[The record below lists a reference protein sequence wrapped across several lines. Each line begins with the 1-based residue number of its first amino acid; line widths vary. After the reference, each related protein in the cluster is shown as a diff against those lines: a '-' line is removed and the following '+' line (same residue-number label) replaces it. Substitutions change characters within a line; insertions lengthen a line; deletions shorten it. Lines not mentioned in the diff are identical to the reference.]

1 MTASFRALPAVFSLG
16 LQRQLAYRWNYFL
29 RAAFSALPLLV
40 SFVFWGAVFGDRQT
54 VGNYTFAGILTYYA
68 VLLVVEAVSQPSDDD
83 FQIAT
88 EIREG
93 MLNPILLRPLP
104 YGLYRATLFAAG
116 RCAYFIAAL
125 IPVSLC
131 LFLLAQAVNLE
142 LGNLNLVHG
151 LPALLGSALLQ
162 FSMTLCLSLCAFWLL
177 EISGMIF
184 LVYALEYLAGGHV
197 FPLDLLPAPIFAV
210 VRLLPF
216 AYEYWFPTAALC
228 GHLTDEAWKAGLCLQ
243 YGWAFLFMVLAHFI
257 WKAGLRRYTAAGG

>member
-1 MTASFRALPAVFSLG
+1 MTASLRALPAVFSLG

-29 RAAFSALPLLV
+29 RASFSALPLLV
-40 SFVFWGAVFGDRQT
+40 SWVFWGAVFQGRET

-68 VLLVVEAVSQPSDDD
+68 IMLVVEAVSQPSDDD

-104 YGLYRATLFAAG
+104 YGLYRAALFAAG
-116 RCAYFIAAL
+116 RCAYLVAAAV
-125 IPVSLC
+125 PVSLA
-131 LFLLAQAVNLE
+131 LLLLTRATDLE
-142 LGNLNLVHG
+142 IGNLNLLHG

-162 FSMTLCLSLCAFWLL
+162 FSLTLCLSLCAFWIL
-177 EISGMIF
+177 EVSALIF
-184 LVYALEYLAGGHV
+184 LVYALEFLAGGHV
-197 FPLDLLPAPIFAV
+197 FPLDLLPAPVFAV

-228 GHLTDEAWKAGLCLQ
+228 GNLSEGAWKAGLCLQ
-243 YGWAFLFMVLAHFI
+243 YGWAFFFMVLAHFI
-257 WKAGLRRYTAAGG
+257 WKAGLRRFTAAGG

>member
-1 MTASFRALPAVFSLG
+1 MTTALRALPAVFSLG
-16 LQRQLAYRWNYFL
+16 LQRQLTYRWNYFL
-29 RAAFSALPLLV
+29 RAAFGAFSILV
-40 SFVFWGAVFGDRQT
+40 SWVFWGAIFQGREN
-54 VGNYTFAGILTYYA
+54 VGSYTYAGILTYYA

-93 MLNPILLRPLP
+93 RLNPILLRPLP
-104 YGLYRATLFAAG
+104 YGLYRISLFAAG

-131 LFLLAQAVNLE
+131 LFFLSRAVDLE

-162 FSMTLCLSLCAFWLL
+162 FSLTLCLSLCAFWLL
-177 EISGMIF
+177 EVSALIF
-184 LVYALEYLAGGHV
+184 LVYALEFLAGGHV
-197 FPLDLLPAPIFAV
+197 FPLDLLPAPVFAV

-228 GHLTDEAWKAGLCLQ
+228 GNLTDAAWKAGLCLQ
-243 YGWAFLFMVLAHFI
+243 YGWAFFFMVLAHFI

>member
-1 MTASFRALPAVFSLG
+1 MTASLRALPAVFSLG

-29 RAAFSALPLLV
+29 RASFSALPLLV
-40 SFVFWGAVFGDRQT
+40 SWVFWGAVFQGRDT

-68 VLLVVEAVSQPSDDD
+68 VMLVVEAVSQPSDDD

-104 YGLYRATLFAAG
+104 YGLYRAALFAAG
-116 RCAYFIAAL
+116 RCAYLVAAAV
-125 IPVSLC
+125 PVSLA
-131 LFLLAQAVNLE
+131 LFLLTRATDLE
-142 LGNLNLVHG
+142 IGNLNLLHG

-162 FSMTLCLSLCAFWLL
+162 FSLTLCLSLCAFWIL
-177 EISGMIF
+177 EVSALIF
-184 LVYALEYLAGGHV
+184 LVYALEFLAGGHV
-197 FPLDLLPAPIFAV
+197 FPLDLLPAPVFAV

-228 GHLTDEAWKAGLCLQ
+228 GNLSEGAWKAGLCLQ
-243 YGWAFLFMVLAHFI
+243 YGWAFFFMVLAHFI
-257 WKAGLRRYTAAGG
+257 WKAGLRRFTAAGG

>member
-1 MTASFRALPAVFSLG
+1 MTASLRALPAVFSLG

-40 SFVFWGAVFGDRQT
+40 SFVFWGAVFEGRDV

-68 VLLVVEAVSQPSDDD
+68 VLLIVEAVSQPSDDD
-83 FQIAT
+83 FQIAS

-104 YGLYRATLFAAG
+104 YGLYRVSLFTAG
-116 RCAYFIAAL
+116 RCAYFVAAL

-131 LFLLAQAVNLE
+131 LFLLSRVVDLE
-142 LGNLNLVHG
+142 LGNLNLGHG
-151 LPALLGSALLQ
+151 LPALFGSALLQ
-162 FSMTLCLSLCAFWLL
+162 FSLTLCLSLCAFWLL
-177 EISGMIF
+177 EVSALIF
-184 LVYALEYLAGGHV
+184 LVYALEFLAGGHV
-197 FPLDLLPAPIFAV
+197 FPLDLLPAPVFAV

-228 GHLTDEAWKAGLCLQ
+228 GNLTDEAWKAGLCLQ
-243 YGWAFLFMVLAHFI
+243 YGWAFFFMVLAHFI

>member
-1 MTASFRALPAVFSLG
+1 MTTALRALPAVFSLG
-16 LQRQLAYRWNYFL
+16 LQRQLTYRWNYFL
-29 RAAFSALPLLV
+29 RAAFGAFSILV
-40 SFVFWGAVFGDRQT
+40 SWVFWGAIFQGREN
-54 VGNYTFAGILTYYA
+54 VGNYTYAGILTYYA

-93 MLNPILLRPLP
+93 RLNPILLRPLP
-104 YGLYRATLFAAG
+104 YGLYRVSLFAAG

-125 IPVSLC
+125 IPVSRC
-131 LFLLAQAVNLE
+131 LFFLSRAVDLE

-162 FSMTLCLSLCAFWLL
+162 FSLTLCLSLCAFWLL
-177 EISGMIF
+177 EVSALIF
-184 LVYALEYLAGGHV
+184 LVYALEFLAGGHV
-197 FPLDLLPAPIFAV
+197 FPLDLLPAPVFAV

-228 GHLTDEAWKAGLCLQ
+228 GNLTDAAWKAGLCLQ
-243 YGWAFLFMVLAHFI
+243 YGWAFFFMVLAHFI